1 MFEQHL
7 AFLLPFAW
15 SPCLLA
21 GVIFLLSLGSQA
33 LCIPLL
39 NEHGI
44 AGMLSLEMEVE
55 PPQASFPS
63 LTWLR
68 PFLPSLSPGVR
79 YLPGRLRGLQTV
91 NSIGVRLEKNLNPTR
106 SMSGLLL
113 FPVLHSVP
121 GHHLSPRPAVMSG
134 PDTSERGS
142 TEGGPLKWTRPFSIA
157 REQ

>member
-7 AFLLPFAW
+7 AFLIPFAW

-44 AGMLSLEMEVE
+44 AGLLSLEMEV
-55 PPQASFPS
+55 ASFPS
-63 LTWLR
+63 LTRLR
-68 PFLPSLSPGVR
+68 PFPPSLSPGDR
-79 YLPGRLRGLQTV
+79 YLPGCLWGLQTV
-91 NSIGVRLEKNLNPTR
+91 NSVGVGLEKNLNPTR
-106 SMSGLLL
+106 SMSGLLP

-121 GHHLSPRPAVMSG
+121 GHHLSPRPVLMSG
-134 PDTSERGS
+134 PDTSEHCS
-142 TEGGPLKWTRPFSIA
+142 TEDGPLKWTRPFSIA